1 MRGLHTAGVLLTPA
15 LAGAI
20 ALEGQSRAVPDMRS
34 QHTILITDT
43 NLDSIPR
50 AFISI
55 PLREPIDS
63 APSRDLVFRFDI
75 NESQDACGYGNVTI
89 NGQKLSEDGS
99 GPLTLDGDRVVDAA
113 WNFTCVTWNDK
124 PQEQL
129 LSLNVEHVNG
139 RAVQDVGFTVRFQQ
153 VAPVWISDVEGS
165 ASMTRIHSSHQ
176 DQSEP
181 DCDDKELDLDTELAE
196 LDYLRWQMAELAH
209 LLRAK
214 EHRLAEA
221 FGWERHHGPGP
232 RIHECDSLKCVIE
245 AIAHTVKGAASSI
258 YGGGEGHGPHGHHGT
273 GPHPHGLGDEHR
285 GGPHHRFGKPGHGN
299 HTENGTHPFPP
310 PPHGKKPHF
319 PHPPPF
325 CKCAPPPPPPH
336 HGDHP
341 PPPPPHGD
349 HPPPP
354 PPPPQGAWPPPPPP
368 PPPHGDFPPPPPGP
382 GFGPPPPHHGGPGFW
397 ESLFGFVHP
406 HGPPPPMPWERPDWE
421 HPGPD
426 SHLHHGHGH
435 GHEGGPPRM
444 GHEGH
449 HGQADEGHEKEHGH
463 HEGHQHTNEPERLDQ
478 PEGKPEHQDHG
489 DHQSADEFKGPE
501 IKANEQEAGRKDGDL
516 PIAHPEKPQDS
527 RPARPEDH
535 HVDMP
540 WEAELRRAHDHGPQ
554 PHDGPHD
561 HDEFQGHH
569 PPPPP
574 GPPPPGP
581 PPPGHHPHGPPHGS
595 IFIHIASAISS
606 LVLLVVFGSVL
617 YQRYVRKS
625 IRSPRVRRNSSAPWY
640 KRLCFGPNY
649 SELSEDEEKEAMLR
663 NCGDSN
669 SDSDED
675 DSDVVARDISHFRT
689 AADVVGEMVAV
700 EEARMGAHSRQP
712 SFSPGPI
719 PAPAPAPVP
728 VPQQHMPQQM
738 RPYIPTHLMPA
749 SGIPMPIS
757 MPTGQLSPDPATMA
771 AMAAMFPDLVQDLDM
786 DLAAHH
792 GGGMGVGGEVPGEE
806 LPAYQEA
813 DRQSESDES
822 EFASSMVTD
831 GYRPGC
837 SGSSYT
843 PSESGSQGAGDI
855 LGDTKN

>member
-1 MRGLHTAGVLLTPA
+1 MHAQFH
-15 LAGAI
+15 GAI
-20 ALEGQSRAVPDMRS
+20 LM
-34 QHTILITDT
+34 TDAS
-43 NLDSIPR
+43 LDSIPR
-50 AFISI
+50 AFITL
-55 PLREPIDS
+55 PLPEAVDS
-63 APSRDLVFRFDI
+63 TPNRDLVFRFDI

-89 NGQKLSEDGS
+89 NGQKLSEDGN
-99 GPLTLDGDRVVDAA
+99 GPLTLDGDRVVDAS

-139 RAVQDVGFTVRFQQ
+139 QTVEDVGFTIRFQQ

-165 ASMTRIHSSHQ
+165 ASMTRVHSNRQ
-176 DQSEP
+176 GQPEP
-181 DCDDKELDLDTELAE
+181 DCDDDDKELDLDAELAE

-209 LLRAK
+209 LLHEK

-221 FGWERHHGPGP
+221 FGWERHHGPA

-258 YGGGEGHGPHGHHGT
+258 YGGGEGHGPHGPHGP
-273 GPHPHGLGDEHR
+273 GPHPHRPGDEHR

-299 HTENGTHPFPP
+299 HTDNGTHPYPP

-325 CKCAPPPPPPH
+325 CKCGPPPPPHHGGHLPPPPH

-341 PPPPPHGD
+341 PPPPP
-349 HPPPP
+349 PPPH
-354 PPPPQGAWPPPPPP
+354 GAYPPPPPPP
-368 PPPHGDFPPPPPGP
+368 PPPHGDFPPPPGP

-421 HPGPD
+421 HPAPD
-426 SHLHHGHGH
+426 GHSHHGHGH

-444 GHEGH
+444 EHDGH
-449 HGQADEGHEKEHGH
+449 HGPSDGHHEKEHGH
-463 HEGHQHTNEPERLDQ
+463 HEGQQHSNEPERLDE
-478 PEGKPEHQDHG
+478 PKDKPDHLDHDEHKPSD
-489 DHQSADEFKGPE
+489 DFKESE
-501 IKANEQEAGRKDGDL
+501 IKTEGQETDREDGHL
-516 PIAHPEKPQDS
+516 PVAHPERPQDS
-527 RPARPEDH
+527 RPSHPDDH
-535 HVDMP
+535 RHADMP
-540 WEAELRRAHDHGPQ
+540 WEAELRRESDHRP

-561 HDEFQGHH
+561 HDEFHGHH
-569 PPPPP
+569 PPPP

-581 PPPGHHPHGPPHGS
+581 PPPGPPPPPGHHPHGPPPHV
-595 IFIHIASAISS
+595 IFIHIASAVAS
-606 LVLLVVFGSVL
+606 LILVVVFGSVL

-625 IRSPRVRRNSSAPWY
+625 IKSPRLRRNSSAPWY

-663 NCGDSN
+663 NCGDSD
-669 SDSDED
+669 SDDED
-675 DSDVVARDISHFRT
+675 DSDVVARDISQFRT

-700 EEARMGAHSRQP
+700 EEARMVAHSRQP
-712 SFSPGPI
+712 SFSP
-719 PAPAPAPVP
+719 APVP
-728 VPQQHMPQQM
+728 VQAPVQVQQQHLPPQQPHHMH
-738 RPYIPTHLMPA
+738 PYIPAHLMPTN
-749 SGIPMPIS
+749 SIPMP

-771 AMAAMFPDLVQDLDM
+771 AMAAMFPDLAQDLDM
-786 DLAAHH
+786 GLGHH
-792 GGGMGVGGEVPGEE
+792 GSGVGEVPGEE

-843 PSESGSQGAGDI
+843 PSESGSQGASDI